1 MPISEPSVSK
11 PALFICEPFAPTRDT
26 AREAAWLGAVIQGD
40 QAPHFVHSDQ
50 AASDDWRHMHAGNL
64 LEKLD
69 QNTKVRLF
77 ITPTGVLGYYNT
89 SMVQV
94 SVRGG
99 RPWGR
104 VIDPS
109 VLPQGAEIELPHM
122 QLGGSMSLGGYSA
135 ILQHKRASDFV
146 FNASERTY
154 MRTVGDVLP
163 QVAPLMPHGIP
174 VDAASCAH
182 VSLYVSQAG
191 TVTNLHWDVYSGVIH
206 QLRGRKRVIFFSPDQ
221 LDHFAMHP
229 NRHIFARR
237 AQVADKLTEATLQA
251 HPEMQRARGYECIIE
266 PDQWLYIPAR
276 WLHHVE
282 TLDDN
287 TISLITRFTR

>member
-1 MPISEPSVSK
+1 MQIFK
-11 PALFICEPFAPTRDT
+11 PTIGECTLSICEPIVAVTDVARDAT
-26 AREAAWLGAVIQGD
+26 WLRDVVHGEQV
-40 QAPHFVHSDQ
+40 PHFVQGDMSTV
-50 AASDDWRHMHAGNL
+50 ASWQHMHAGNL

-69 QNTKVRLF
+69 SHTKVRLF

-94 SVRGG
+94 SVRDG

-104 VIDPS
+104 VTDPS
-109 VLPQGAEIELPHM
+109 VLPQGVEVELPHM
-122 QLGGSMSLGGYSA
+122 QLGGSMGLGGYLT
-135 ILQHKRASDFV
+135 ILQHKRPSDFV
-146 FNASERTY
+146 FNADERTY

-163 QVAPLMPHGIP
+163 QVASFMPRDIP
-174 VDAASCAH
+174 VDEASCAH
-182 VSLYVSQAG
+182 VSLYVSHTG

-206 QLRGRKRVIFFSPDQ
+206 QLKGRKRVIFFAPDQ
-221 LDHFAMHP
+221 IDHFAMHP

-251 HPEMQRARGYECIIE
+251 HPQMQGAHGYECIIE
-266 PDQWLYIPAR
+266 PGQWLYVPAR

-282 TLDDN
+282 TLDDD